1 MAIEAQRYVNTGK
14 DPLTLLDQEQQE
26 QEELFIELAPEDDTT
41 GGAEFS
47 VGQNGEMLPMDAQGA
62 PVSPEQDHNVNL
74 TNILDECDLR
84 VLSSEVTK
92 AFEED
97 KDSRDEWLTTFADGL
112 DLLGIKSED
121 RDQPFPGATGV
132 THPLLAEAATQFQA
146 QAYKELLPANGPVK
160 TKVVGAETS
169 EIMAQCTRV
178 KEFMNYQIT
187 EIMQEYDP
195 DMDSLLFYLP
205 LAGSAFKK
213 VYFDS
218 LLGRATASFV
228 KAEDLVVSYDTTNL
242 ETSPRITHIINM
254 TGNDIRK
261 MQLSGVYREI
271 DIGTVG
277 QGESDEAKDKIDE
290 LQGLSKPT
298 SDYNEYTLLEAHV
311 NLELEGVDEYDFAV
325 PYIVTILEDSG
336 EILAIRRN
344 WEQGDELFNKKEYFV
359 HYKFLP
365 GLGFYG
371 FGLIHMIGGL
381 TKSATSILRQL
392 IDAGTLSNLPAG
404 FKARGLRV
412 QGEDEPLRPGEFRD
426 VDVPGG
432 VIRDALMP
440 LPYKEPSNVLSQLLG
455 VLVDSGR
462 RFASIAD
469 MQVGDIGSQQ
479 LPVGTTVAMLERGT
493 KVMSAIHK
501 RLHFAQKKEF
511 RLLARIF
518 SRSLPPVYPYQ
529 VAGADQQ
536 IKQTDFDDR
545 VDIIP
550 VSDPNIFSMAQRVM
564 LAQQELQMAQ
574 AAPQIHNLHEAYK
587 RMYEALEIKNIELI
601 LPPPPQVP
609 PRDPISEQQAAMMG
623 QPIRAFPF
631 QSHEAY
637 IAAHGAFMQNPT
649 MQENPTALQAIQ
661 ANIQEHQAMLYK
673 QQIER
678 AMGQPLP
685 ELGEGQMP
693 PEIMNQIAQ
702 AAATATQE
710 VTGQAQALQKAQ
722 ENAQME
728 PIIELKKEEIAQ
740 RAQSDSLRN
749 QVDLAKIKSQESIAE
764 MKVTQDREEA
774 LLKARQDSEVDLAK
788 IESQESIAE
797 MKVAQEREEA
807 LLKAQDSINK
817 SYGQILKDVRSADT
831 RTKGD

>member
-1 MAIEAQRYVNTGK
+1 MAIEAQRYVNKGEN
-14 DPLTLLDQEQQE
+14 LLEE
-26 QEELFIELAPEDDTT
+26 NIPEELTVELPEEMDIQGENTS
-41 GGAEFS
+41 EF
-47 VGQNGEMLPMDAQGA
+47 Q
-62 PVSPEQDHNVNL
+62 VSPDGDVTPIMESEEALATDHNVNL
-74 TNILDECDLR
+74 TNILDDSMLAS
-84 VLSSEVTK
+84 LSSELIS

-97 KDSRDEWLTTFADGL
+97 KNSRDEWLTTFADGL
-112 DLLGIKSED
+112 ELLGIKSED
-121 RDQPFPGATGV
+121 RDQPFPGASGV

-160 TKVVGAETS
+160 TKVLGAETP
-169 EIMAQCTRV
+169 EIMAQCARV

-187 EIMQEYDP
+187 EVMEEYDP

-242 ETSPRITHIINM
+242 ETSPRIAHVVTM
-254 TGNDIRK
+254 TGNDVRK
-261 MQLSGVYREI
+261 MQLNGIYR
-271 DIGTVG
+271 DIELGPA
-277 QGESDEAKDKIDE
+277 GEGEYDDAKDKIDE

-298 SDYNEYTLLEAHV
+298 SDYNEYTLLELHV

-325 PYIVTILEDSG
+325 PYIATILEDSG

-344 WEQGDELFNKKEYFV
+344 WEQGDELFRKKEYFI

-432 VIRDALMP
+432 VIRDALLP
-440 LPYKEPSNVLSQLLG
+440 LPYKEPSAVLSQLLG
-455 VLVDSGR
+455 VLIDSGR

-511 RLLARIF
+511 RLLANVF
-518 SRSLPPVYPYQ
+518 SRSLPPFYPYP
-529 VAGADQQ
+529 VAGGNQE
-536 IKQTDFDDR
+536 IKQADFDDI
-545 VDIIP
+545 VDIVP

-574 AAPQIHNLHEAYK
+574 AAPQIHDLREAYR
-587 RMYEALEIKNIELI
+587 RMYEALEIKNIETI
-601 LPPPPQVP
+601 LPPPQQVP
-609 PRDPISEQQAAMMG
+609 PRDPISEQQAAMLG
-623 QPIRAFPF
+623 QPIKAFEF
-631 QSHEAY
+631 QNHEAY
-637 IAAHGAFMQNPT
+637 IAAHAAFMQNPT
-649 MQENPTALQAIQ
+649 IQEIPSALQIIQ

-673 QQIER
+673 QRIEQ
-678 AMGQPLP
+678 ALGKPLP
-685 ELGEGQMP
+685 EMGEGQQMP
-693 PEIMNQIAQ
+693 PEMMNEIAL

-710 VTGQAQALQKAQ
+710 VTGQAEAMAKALEDA
-722 ENAQME
+722 EVD
-728 PIIELKKEEIAQ
+728 PIVEVKREEIAQ
-740 RAQSDSLRN
+740 RAQSDALRAE
-749 QVDLAKIKSQESIAE
+749 VDQAKIESQEAVDQAKIESQEAIAE
-764 MKVTQDREEA
+764 MKVAQDREEA
-774 LLKARQDSEVDLAK
+774 LLKAR
-788 IESQESIAE
+788 
-797 MKVAQEREEA
+797 
-807 LLKAQDSINK
+807 DSINK
-817 SYGQILKDVRSADT
+817 SYGQVLKDVRDSDT
-831 RTKGD
+831 KTRGN

>member
-1 MAIEAQRYVNTGK
+1 MAIEVQRYPNKGN
-14 DPLTLLDQEQQE
+14 PLIPSEE
-26 QEELFIELAPEDDTT
+26 EELIVEIPEEDPTA
-41 GGAEFS
+41 GGVEFQ
-47 VGQNGEMLPMDAQGA
+47 VGQNGEMLPMSEITDV
-62 PVSPEQDHNVNL
+62 PQDDEHNVNL
-74 TNILDECDLR
+74 ANVLDESELKEI
-84 VLSSEVTK
+84 SSELVG

-97 KDSRDEWLTTFADGL
+97 KDSRDEWLTTFANGL
-112 DLLGIKSED
+112 DLLGIKSEE
-121 RDQPFPGATGV
+121 RDMPFPGASGV
-132 THPLLAEAATQFQA
+132 IHPLLAEAATQFQA
-146 QAYKELLPANGPVK
+146 QAYKELLPADGPVN
-160 TKVVGAETS
+160 TKIVGIETPDV
-169 EIMAQCTRV
+169 MAQCQRV

-187 EIMQEYDP
+187 EVMEEYDP

-213 VYFDS
+213 VFFDS
-218 LLGRATASFV
+218 LLGRATSAFV

-242 ETSPRITHIINM
+242 ETSPRISHILNI

-261 MQLSGVYREI
+261 MQLNGIYRDIEIGSPGVVNL
-271 DIGTVG
+271 D
-277 QGESDEAKDKIDE
+277 DAKDKMDE

-298 SDYNEYTLLEAHV
+298 SDYIEYTLIELHV
-311 NLELEGVDEYDFAV
+311 NLELDDIDQYEYAV

-336 EILAIRRN
+336 EILSIRRN
-344 WEQGDELFNKKEYFV
+344 WKQGDELFRKKEYFI

-381 TKSATSILRQL
+381 TKSVTSILRQL

-412 QGEDEPLRPGEFRD
+412 QNNDEPLRPGEFRD

-440 LPYKEPSNVLSQLLG
+440 LPYKEPSAVLSQLLG
-455 VLVDSGR
+455 VLIDSGR
-462 RFASIAD
+462 RFANIAD

-511 RLLARIF
+511 RLLARVF
-518 SRSLPPVYPYQ
+518 SRSLPPHYPYA
-529 VAGADQQ
+529 VAGASQE

-574 AAPQIHNLHEAYK
+574 AAPGIHNLREAYK
-587 RMYEALEIKNIELI
+587 RMYEALEVKNIDLI
-601 LPPPPQVP
+601 LPPPPEVP
-609 PRDPISEQQAAMMG
+609 PRDPISEQQAAIMG
-623 QPIRAFPF
+623 QPIKAFEF
-631 QSHEAY
+631 QNHDAY
-637 IAAHGAFMQNPT
+637 IAAHSAFLQNP
-649 MQENPTALQAIQ
+649 MIQQNPVALQAVQ

-673 QQIER
+673 QQIEQ
-678 AMGQPLP
+678 ALGQQLPPLDQ
-685 ELGEGQMP
+685 LQTMP
-693 PEIMNQIAQ
+693 PEQAQQLMNEIAL

-710 VTGQAQALQKAQ
+710 VTGQAQAMIEAQK
-722 ENAQME
+722 NAQMD

-740 RAQSDSLRN
+740 RAQGDALR
-749 QVDLAKIKSQESIAE
+749 A
-764 MKVTQDREEA
+764 
-774 LLKARQDSEVDLAK
+774 EVDQAK

-797 MKVAQEREEA
+797 MKVAQDREES
-807 LLKAQDSINK
+807 LLKAQGAINK
-817 SYGQILKDVRSADT
+817 TYGQILKDVRSSDT
-831 RTKGD
+831 KTKGV

>member
-1 MAIEAQRYVNTGK
+1 MQ
-14 DPLTLLDQEQQE
+14 
-26 QEELFIELAPEDDTT
+26 LATNEHN
-41 GGAEFS
+41 
-47 VGQNGEMLPMDAQGA
+47 QNLADILP
-62 PVSPEQDHNVNL
+62 PNKLNE
-74 TNILDECDLR
+74 
-84 VLSSEVTK
+84 LSSELIS
-92 AFEED
+92 AYEED
-97 KDSRDEWLTTFADGL
+97 KNSREEWLETFTDGL

-121 RDQPFPGATGV
+121 REEPFPGASGV
-132 THPLLAEAATQFQA
+132 THPILAEAATQFQA
-146 QAYKELLPANGPVK
+146 QAYKELLPASGPVK
-160 TKVVGAETS
+160 TRIVGAENKEVRS
-169 EIMAQCTRV
+169 QSQRV

-187 EIMQEYDP
+187 EVMEEYDP

-218 LLGRATASFV
+218 LLSRATASFV

-242 ETSPRITHIINM
+242 ETSPRITHVINM
-254 TGNDIRK
+254 TGNDLRK
-261 MQLSGVYREI
+261 MQLNGIYRNI
-271 DIGTVG
+271 DIGDPNDV
-277 QGESDEAKDKIDE
+277 EYDDAKNKMDE
-290 LQGLSKPT
+290 LQGLSKPS
-298 SDYNEYTLLEAHV
+298 SDYNEYTLLEFHV
-311 NLELEGVDEYDFAV
+311 NLELEGIDEYDFGV
-325 PYIVTILEDSG
+325 PYIVTILEDSN

-344 WEQGDELFNKKEYFV
+344 WDMNDSMFRKKEYFV

-381 TKSATSILRQL
+381 TKSATSVLRQL

-404 FKARGLRV
+404 FKARGMRV

-455 VLVDSGR
+455 LLIDSGR

-511 RLLARIF
+511 RLLAGVF

-529 VAGADQQ
+529 VAGASQE
-536 IKQTDFDDR
+536 IKKVDFDDR
-545 VDIIP
+545 VDILP

-574 AAPQIHNLHEAYK
+574 AAPQIHNLREAYK
-587 RMYEALEIKNIELI
+587 RMYEALEVKNIDEL
-601 LPPPPQVP
+601 LPELPQIP
-609 PRDPISEQQAAMMG
+609 PRDPVTEQQAAMLG
-623 QPIRAFPF
+623 QPIKAFEF

-637 IAAHGAFMQNPT
+637 ISAHAAFMQNPM
-649 MQENPTALQAIQ
+649 MQENPMALQSIQ

-673 QQIER
+673 QQIE
-678 AMGQPLP
+678 AVLGQPLP
-685 ELGEGQMP
+685 ELQEGQEMP
-693 PEIMNQIAQ
+693 PEVMNQIA
-702 AAATATQE
+702 AAAAKATQE
-710 VTGQAQALQKAQ
+710 VTGQAQAMAEAQARAEELDPLLQVKR
-722 ENAQME
+722 
-728 PIIELKKEEIAQ
+728 EEIAAT
-740 RAQSDSLRN
+740 RERDALR
-749 QVDLAKIKSQESIAE
+749 SQ
-764 MKVTQDREEA
+764 
-774 LLKARQDSEVDLAK
+774 VDLAK

-797 MKVAQEREEA
+797 MKVAQDREEA
-807 LLKAQDSINK
+807 LLKAQDSNNK
-817 SYGQILKDVRSADT
+817 TYGQILKDIRSSDT
-831 RTKGD
+831 DSRGD